1 MRKSRLLTAHVES
14 HFGAGRHGGIG
25 IRRMNSDASDRLSV
39 TWSLGQNLANTVGC
53 PSARIIYL
61 SWVYLGPQRP
71 HLSLAHVPAYR
82 PENLHFQ
89 WLFCNNSYSLPFNTL
104 LSSSSSSSGSLY
116 LAHVPRSRRFI
127 AVLYLSLTFS
137 CLVSQ
142 PSPSKLIVA
151 DYSELCSSGVL
162 QFRGLQLIAVLSWI
176 KPLSAQL
183 L

>member
-116 LAHVPRSRRFI
+116 LAHVPPLAPFHCRSLPEPH
-127 AVLYLSLTFS
+127 VLLSCFSTFPIKAH
-137 CLVSQ
+137 C
-142 PSPSKLIVA
+142 
-151 DYSELCSSGVL
+151 
-162 QFRGLQLIAVLSWI
+162 RGLFRTLLFGSLAVSRTSINSGTLMN
-176 KPLSAQL
+176 
-183 L
+183 